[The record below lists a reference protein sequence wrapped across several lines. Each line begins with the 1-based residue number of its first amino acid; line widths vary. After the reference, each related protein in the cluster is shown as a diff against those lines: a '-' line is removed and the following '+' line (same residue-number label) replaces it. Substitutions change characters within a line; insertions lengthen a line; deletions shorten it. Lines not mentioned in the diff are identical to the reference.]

1 MKRLRGMSVS
11 IVALTAIAGPPALGA
26 DLITKA
32 PVAPPVYAPPQF
44 NWTGWYFGG
53 NVGGGWTQGTVI
65 DTTTGGSFGA
75 GNQGTF
81 IGGGQAGFNYQIGNA
96 VFGVEGF
103 FDGIARNNNN
113 ASTIVTGMGGDLF
126 QADAHATWVATLA
139 GRLGFTGPGFD
150 HWLFYGKGGGA
161 WVGYDDTVS
170 NLTTGFSSSTS
181 NSQTGWMAGAGVE
194 WAFATYWTAKVEYQY
209 IGLNNFSVGSPFGM
223 NQFAVH
229 NANVQTATF
238 GINYLFHWGNSY

>member
-1 MKRLRGMSVS
+1 MTMTSGMIVVILQRPHDRQDCSGHSIESTRRGGRPMKRLRGMSVS

-113 ASTIVTGMGGDLF
+113 ASTILTGM
-126 QADAHATWVATLA
+126 
-139 GRLGFTGPGFD
+139 
-150 HWLFYGKGGGA
+150 
-161 WVGYDDTVS
+161 
-170 NLTTGFSSSTS
+170 
-181 NSQTGWMAGAGVE
+181 
-194 WAFATYWTAKVEYQY
+194 
-209 IGLNNFSVGSPFGM
+209 
-223 NQFAVH
+223 
-229 NANVQTATF
+229 
-238 GINYLFHWGNSY
+238 

>member
-1 MKRLRGMSVS
+1 MSVS
-11 IVALTAIAGPPALGA
+11 IVALAAIAGPPALGA

-81 IGGGQAGFNYQIGNA
+81 IGGGQAGFNYQVGNA

-103 FDGIARNNNN
+103 
-113 ASTIVTGMGGDLF
+113 
-126 QADAHATWVATLA
+126 
-139 GRLGFTGPGFD
+139 
-150 HWLFYGKGGGA
+150 
-161 WVGYDDTVS
+161 
-170 NLTTGFSSSTS
+170 
-181 NSQTGWMAGAGVE
+181 
-194 WAFATYWTAKVEYQY
+194 
-209 IGLNNFSVGSPFGM
+209 
-223 NQFAVH
+223 
-229 NANVQTATF
+229 
-238 GINYLFHWGNSY
+238 